1 MILLLTGCSESKKLS
16 TNQSEDNNQI
26 KYKSKDITI
35 NENLLKE
42 NIKKISS
49 NVRNYGSDGE
59 IESSEYINNQLTKYG
74 YSVMFQEF
82 DVYKQDQYTT
92 VQSET
97 NLDYLNNN
105 FYNSDS
111 IGKARNIIATQR
123 NFDKNK
129 KTLYLT
135 AHYDSTSDTIGIVDN
150 ASGSAT
156 VLELARVLS
165 DYNDEFNIGIV
176 FFSAE
181 EYFRSGSRKFVSSLD
196 EDEKNNILG
205 CINIDMVGEKGKGP
219 IIMQTVNGENNI
231 MSIMMDKL
239 TNKEFNLSGGG
250 SSDDLSFYMGE
261 IPVINLCNDYA
272 KARLYDDAEDNI
284 ESIDFNQIKELC
296 ESILN
301 AITDFKLSMYN
312 KFLKDYKDIDLDI
325 DENDIKLVGEF
336 KLINKKETLIG
347 NGYDVQKKYTY
358 QNNEGKTC
366 TIMSKSVKFIPKEQ
380 LNNLILLDEPTNHLD
395 FKHQIELLENL
406 SEWVKKNNK
415 IVIGVLHDLNLV
427 QYFAD
432 NVLMIKSGEG
442 VSYGKPE
449 DVFKRDVLNDIYG
462 IDIKEFMLNILE
474 KWA

>member
-156 VLELARVLS
+156 LLELARVLS

-196 EDEKNNILG
+196 EDEK
-205 CINIDMVGEKGKGP
+205 
-219 IIMQTVNGENNI
+219 NNI

-380 LNNLILLDEPTNHLD
+380 LNNLILLDEPNTDGYKFINEDKKLVY
-395 FKHQIELLENL
+395 QIGFNYGELQGNISSDELLKFFTGYY
-406 SEWVKKNNK
+406 SKF
-415 IVIGVLHDLNLV
+415 
-427 QYFAD
+427 Y
-432 NVLMIKSGEG
+432 
-442 VSYGKPE
+442 
-449 DVFKRDVLNDIYG
+449 
-462 IDIKEFMLNILE
+462 
-474 KWA
+474 

>member
-156 VLELARVLS
+156 LLELARVLS

-196 EDEKNNILG
+196 EDEKNNI
-205 CINIDMVGEKGKGP
+205 I
-219 IIMQTVNGENNI
+219 
-231 MSIMMDKL
+231 SIMMDKL

-380 LNNLILLDEPTNHLD
+380 LNNLILLDEPNTDGYKFINEDKKLVY
-395 FKHQIELLENL
+395 QIGFNYGELQGNISSDELLKFFTGYY
-406 SEWVKKNNK
+406 SKF
-415 IVIGVLHDLNLV
+415 
-427 QYFAD
+427 Y
-432 NVLMIKSGEG
+432 
-442 VSYGKPE
+442 
-449 DVFKRDVLNDIYG
+449 
-462 IDIKEFMLNILE
+462 
-474 KWA
+474 

>member
-231 MSIMMDKL
+231 ISIMMDKL
-239 TNKEFNLSGGG
+239 TNKEFNLSG
-250 SSDDLSFYMGE
+250 
-261 IPVINLCNDYA
+261 
-272 KARLYDDAEDNI
+272 
-284 ESIDFNQIKELC
+284 
-296 ESILN
+296 
-301 AITDFKLSMYN
+301 
-312 KFLKDYKDIDLDI
+312 
-325 DENDIKLVGEF
+325 
-336 KLINKKETLIG
+336 
-347 NGYDVQKKYTY
+347 
-358 QNNEGKTC
+358 
-366 TIMSKSVKFIPKEQ
+366 
-380 LNNLILLDEPTNHLD
+380 
-395 FKHQIELLENL
+395 
-406 SEWVKKNNK
+406 
-415 IVIGVLHDLNLV
+415 
-427 QYFAD
+427 
-432 NVLMIKSGEG
+432 
-442 VSYGKPE
+442 
-449 DVFKRDVLNDIYG
+449 
-462 IDIKEFMLNILE
+462 
-474 KWA
+474 

>member
-111 IGKARNIIATQR
+111 IGKARNIISTQR

-196 EDEKNNILG
+196 EDEIL
-205 CINIDMVGEKGKGP
+205 I
-219 IIMQTVNGENNI
+219 
-231 MSIMMDKL
+231 
-239 TNKEFNLSGGG
+239 
-250 SSDDLSFYMGE
+250 
-261 IPVINLCNDYA
+261 
-272 KARLYDDAEDNI
+272 
-284 ESIDFNQIKELC
+284 
-296 ESILN
+296 
-301 AITDFKLSMYN
+301 
-312 KFLKDYKDIDLDI
+312 
-325 DENDIKLVGEF
+325 
-336 KLINKKETLIG
+336 
-347 NGYDVQKKYTY
+347 
-358 QNNEGKTC
+358 
-366 TIMSKSVKFIPKEQ
+366 
-380 LNNLILLDEPTNHLD
+380 
-395 FKHQIELLENL
+395 
-406 SEWVKKNNK
+406 W
-415 IVIGVLHDLNLV
+415 
-427 QYFAD
+427 
-432 NVLMIKSGEG
+432 
-442 VSYGKPE
+442 
-449 DVFKRDVLNDIYG
+449 
-462 IDIKEFMLNILE
+462 
-474 KWA
+474 

>member
-1 MILLLTGCSESKKLS
+1 MLFRS
-16 TNQSEDNNQI
+16 
-26 KYKSKDITI
+26 
-35 NENLLKE
+35 
-42 NIKKISS
+42 
-49 NVRNYGSDGE
+49 
-59 IESSEYINNQLTKYG
+59 
-74 YSVMFQEF
+74 
-82 DVYKQDQYTT
+82 
-92 VQSET
+92 
-97 NLDYLNNN
+97 
-105 FYNSDS
+105 
-111 IGKARNIIATQR
+111 
-123 NFDKNK
+123 
-129 KTLYLT
+129 
-135 AHYDSTSDTIGIVDN
+135 HYDSTSDTIGIVDN

-231 MSIMMDKL
+231 ISIMMDKL

-380 LNNLILLDEPTNHLD
+380 LNNLILLDEPNTDGYKFINEDKKLVY
-395 FKHQIELLENL
+395 QIGFNYGELQGNISSDELLKFFTGYY
-406 SEWVKKNNK
+406 SKF
-415 IVIGVLHDLNLV
+415 
-427 QYFAD
+427 Y
-432 NVLMIKSGEG
+432 
-442 VSYGKPE
+442 
-449 DVFKRDVLNDIYG
+449 
-462 IDIKEFMLNILE
+462 
-474 KWA
+474 

>member
-1 MILLLTGCSESKKLS
+1 MNVNKLIILLSMILLLTGCSESKKLS

-156 VLELARVLS
+156 LLELARVLS

-239 TNKEFNLSGGG
+239 TNKEFNLSGRG

-380 LNNLILLDEPTNHLD
+380 LNNLILLDEPNTDGYKFINEDKKLVY
-395 FKHQIELLENL
+395 QIGFNYGELQGNISSDELLKFFTGYY
-406 SEWVKKNNK
+406 SKF
-415 IVIGVLHDLNLV
+415 
-427 QYFAD
+427 Y
-432 NVLMIKSGEG
+432 
-442 VSYGKPE
+442 
-449 DVFKRDVLNDIYG
+449 
-462 IDIKEFMLNILE
+462 
-474 KWA
+474 

>member
-1 MILLLTGCSESKKLS
+1 
-16 TNQSEDNNQI
+16 
-26 KYKSKDITI
+26 
-35 NENLLKE
+35 
-42 NIKKISS
+42 
-49 NVRNYGSDGE
+49 
-59 IESSEYINNQLTKYG
+59 
-74 YSVMFQEF
+74 
-82 DVYKQDQYTT
+82 
-92 VQSET
+92 
-97 NLDYLNNN
+97 
-105 FYNSDS
+105 
-111 IGKARNIIATQR
+111 
-123 NFDKNK
+123 
-129 KTLYLT
+129 
-135 AHYDSTSDTIGIVDN
+135 
-150 ASGSAT
+150 
-156 VLELARVLS
+156 
-165 DYNDEFNIGIV
+165 
-176 FFSAE
+176 
-181 EYFRSGSRKFVSSLD
+181 
-196 EDEKNNILG
+196 
-205 CINIDMVGEKGKGP
+205 MVGEKGKGP

-380 LNNLILLDEPTNHLD
+380 LNNLILLDEPNTDGYKFINEDKKLVY
-395 FKHQIELLENL
+395 QIGFNYGELQGNISSDELLKFFTGYY
-406 SEWVKKNNK
+406 SKF
-415 IVIGVLHDLNLV
+415 
-427 QYFAD
+427 Y
-432 NVLMIKSGEG
+432 
-442 VSYGKPE
+442 
-449 DVFKRDVLNDIYG
+449 
-462 IDIKEFMLNILE
+462 
-474 KWA
+474 